1 MGFIPNNG
9 TNCQTYLN
17 LRLNRNEV
25 VAELEKLTY
34 NANGEYYIIK
44 RTDEYTTTISDTPSD
59 LYVKKTGDVYTI
71 QAHLKQS
78 SSGTAIATYFDS
90 SSVSGWVTF
99 NMGVGVLTVV
109 ALSGYAWT
117 DLQPSSVS
125 NPIGEQNSLLTN
137 LINTEKFVY
146 KQPDTR
152 FYGQPIPSLADK
164 IEKIYVNT
172 KLSDEQIKNL
182 FVGIIND
189 AGLQPNASTPI
200 LLSSMTDSYAGTMG
214 LEIASNHTN
223 ENPNFSLW
231 HISFGYRMDMFY
243 NCTDGFINCYPD
255 NSFDHNQPNVMFEAA
270 IATGFEDPY
279 IVNRIYDKLS
289 IFLSTEPFEEHEVVT
304 NLSQYLED
312 MASVIRTVSGT
323 DKEIN
328 AQDFLHEISKNSTY
342 KIGHH
347 GLVELSSSF
356 SKEVLRE
363 AVTNII
369 QQAIDAGVTVYMH
382 NLQLLEV
389 DGSSIPFSQPIKI
402 HQGSD
407 MPFVYLSEG
416 IPDTIY
422 SKPIIIIGIKQ
433 ES

>member
-1 MGFIPNNG
+1 
-9 TNCQTYLN
+9 
-17 LRLNRNEV
+17 
-25 VAELEKLTY
+25 
-34 NANGEYYIIK
+34 
-44 RTDEYTTTISDTPSD
+44 
-59 LYVKKTGDVYTI
+59 
-71 QAHLKQS
+71 
-78 SSGTAIATYFDS
+78 
-90 SSVSGWVTF
+90 
-99 NMGVGVLTVV
+99 
-109 ALSGYAWT
+109 
-117 DLQPSSVS
+117 
-125 NPIGEQNSLLTN
+125 
-137 LINTEKFVY
+137 
-146 KQPDTR
+146 
-152 FYGQPIPSLADK
+152 
-164 IEKIYVNT
+164 
-172 KLSDEQIKNL
+172 
-182 FVGIIND
+182 
-189 AGLQPNASTPI
+189 
-200 LLSSMTDSYAGTMG
+200 LSS
-214 LEIASNHTN
+214 
-223 ENPNFSLW
+223 
-231 HISFGYRMDMFY
+231 
-243 NCTDGFINCYPD
+243 
-255 NSFDHNQPNVMFEAA
+255 QPQFANKC
-270 IATGFEDPY
+270 P
-279 IVNRIYDKLS
+279 NRIYDKLS

-328 AQDFLHEISKNSTY
+328 AQDFLHEISNNSTY